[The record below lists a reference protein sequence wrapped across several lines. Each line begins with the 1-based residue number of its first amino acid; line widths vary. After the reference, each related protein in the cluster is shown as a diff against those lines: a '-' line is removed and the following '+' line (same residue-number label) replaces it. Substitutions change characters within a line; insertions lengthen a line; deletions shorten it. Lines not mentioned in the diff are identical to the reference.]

1 MIHHSI
7 SITTF
12 TILLSSLFAGCST
25 TGHRAADANESI
37 VVQPLSEVQW
47 TPLNPARGDNSP
59 KAGTLWGDR
68 SANTATGFLVE
79 FKEGFSSPPH
89 IHNVSYRGI
98 VISGLIHNDDPNAE
112 HMWMPPGSYWTQPK
126 GEAHITAASG
136 TKNLAYI
143 EIDEGPYLVHP
154 TKQAFDSGER
164 PINIDASNIV
174 WLDASSTNWISSKNS
189 ADRSDGPQIAYLW
202 GIPQEQQ
209 MSGILLKLPS
219 DFEGKLSANNAT
231 AHAVVL
237 QGRVEIRSQSKSQ
250 AQSIAMGG
258 SFQSKNGLN
267 IHISNNSEDQSILY
281 IRTDSQLKISSTA
294 H

>member
-1 MIHHSI
+1 MIKIISTALTTI
-7 SITTF
+7 SLTDITGCSSLQQVDDDQQRSSITITPY
-12 TILLSSLFAGCST
+12 SS
-25 TGHRAADANESI
+25 
-37 VVQPLSEVQW
+37 VQW
-47 TPLNPARGDNSP
+47 TPRNPARGDNSP

-68 SANTATGFLVE
+68 SADVATGFLVQ
-79 FKEGFSSPPH
+79 FKDGFSSPPH

-98 VISGLIHNDDPNAE
+98 VLSGLVHKDDPGAAK
-112 HMWMPPGSYWTQPK
+112 MWMPPGSYWTQPK

-174 WLDASSTNWISSKNS
+174 WLDASNTNWISSKNS

-209 MSGILLKLPS
+209 MSGILLKLPR